1 MSAERSS
8 GSASHASASAAV
20 PVPIGPI
27 HVFVDF
33 SNFWWALTNL
43 LEKNQATTLK
53 PSRSDEYKA
62 ACEATFASLR

>member
-1 MSAERSS
+1 MSAEHSS
-8 GSASHASASAAV
+8 GSASHASASTPAAASV
-20 PVPIGPI
+20 GPI